1 MRARITVLCSNVF
14 AILVISKIVI
24 SLPTYEFDDD
34 SAHGIRIAGNGEFTV
49 WASNAYQRYALSFH
63 PYNNSATCILKYPY
77 TDLYIYSLDIVTER
91 QNVRSTSPSYRFIQV
106 GEDMSTH
113 DVYFLMTVFN
123 RTQEEDGN
131 NNF

>member
-1 MRARITVLCSNVF
+1 MYDL
-14 AILVISKIVI
+14 
-24 SLPTYEFDDD
+24 DDD

-91 QNVRSTSPSYRFIQV
+91 YNVHSSSSFYRFIQV
-106 GEDMSTH
+106 AENMSNQ
-113 DVYFLMTVFN
+113 DVYFLMTIFN
-123 RTQEEDGN
+123 RSDGN
-131 NNF
+131 CGNHNY

>member
-1 MRARITVLCSNVF
+1 MYDL
-14 AILVISKIVI
+14 
-24 SLPTYEFDDD
+24 DDD
-34 SAHGIRIAGNGEFTV
+34 SAHGIRIAGNDEFIV
-49 WASNAYQRYALSFH
+49 WASNTYQRCVISVAPHDVSSIASLSYQL
-63 PYNNSATCILKYPY
+63 PN
-77 TDLYIYSLDIVTER
+77 LYIYSLDIVTER